1 MASIQKRPDGVW
13 RARYRDDAG
22 KEHARH
28 FSRKVDAQRW
38 LDEVTTSRVTGTYVD
53 PKAGTITFSAY
64 FAEWKKAQ
72 VWSVGTVEAAD
83 RAVAGIPFAEVP
95 LSKLSRDHF
104 QAWVNGMRDR
114 GLKASTIRTRFN
126 YVHMAMRAAVG
137 TRIQRDPSKIASK
150 KSDGG
155 VRLPALPKTS
165 AETMKIPEPA
175 QVAELLAGAD
185 SHFKAFIA
193 VCAFAGLRLGEAAAL
208 RVEDVDFL
216 KMRIHVRRQVQGD
229 NVASTRIC
237 EPKAGS
243 VREVPV
249 PESLIVMLARH
260 IEEIGVRGE
269 EGYLF
274 CSGKDLFNRN
284 SAGAMYRK
292 AAEAAGVDGFT
303 LHSLRHF
310 FASSLIQAG
319 CDVVTV
325 QRAMGHSQPSITLD
339 TYSHL
344 WRDGEDRIR
353 AASTE
358 VMAEVLAAPADSV
371 RTEGLKIASDLGR
384 YR

>member
-1 MASIQKRPDGVW
+1 MASIKKRADGVW

-28 FSRKVDAQRW
+28 FKRKTDAERW
-38 LDEVTTSRVTGTYVD
+38 LDEVTASRVTGTYVD
-53 PKAGTITFSAY
+53 PKAGTVTFTTY
-64 FAEWKKAQ
+64 FEEWKKAQ
-72 VWSVGTVEAAD
+72 IWALGTVEAAD
-83 RAVAGIPFAEVP
+83 RAVVGIPFADVP

-104 QAWVNGMRDR
+104 QAWVNEMRGR
-114 GLKASTIRTRFN
+114 GLKASTIRTRYN

-137 TRIQRDPSKIASK
+137 TRIQRDPSKIASRK
-150 KSDGG
+150 RDDGG
-155 VRLPALPKTS
+155 VRLPALPKAS
-165 AETMKIPEPA
+165 SETMKIPEPA
-175 QVAELLAGAD
+175 QVAKILAGAD
-185 SHFKAFIA
+185 AHFEAFVA

-216 KMRIHVRRQVQGD
+216 KRRIRVRRQVQGE
-229 NVASTRIC
+229 NVAATRIC

-249 PESLIVMLARH
+249 PEALTVLLARH
-260 IEEIGVRGE
+260 VEEIGVRGE

-292 AAEAAGVDGFT
+292 AAKAAGVEGFT

-325 QRAMGHSQPSITLD
+325 QRAMGHSQPSITLN

-353 AASTE
+353 AASTD

-371 RTEGLKIASDLGR
+371 RTEAR
-384 YR
+384 